1 VSDLS
6 KLPSKTFLMLAGL
19 ALSLVIIAAVF
30 SLLQIWRSSTDSIE
44 QQLVVYDRVRAI
56 AAFKAPA
63 SGDAAGIGDGLSS
76 NQFYANGTP
85 AIVAAQLLSNVKQI
99 SANHGLE
106 ILRFGDVPP
115 KVEGKL
121 QMIGGIFDMSGPAAN
136 IYAFID
142 DLEKSNPILFVDS
155 LDLHIN
161 GVSGDL
167 NDQNSE
173 TILNLS
179 MQIFGAMRQSTQ
191 VKE

>member
-30 SLLQIWRSSTDSIE
+30 SLLQMWRSSTDSIE

-56 AAFKAPA
+56 AAFKPPA
-63 SGDAAGIGDGLSS
+63 SGDAAGIGGDLSS

-106 ILRFGDVPP
+106 IIRFGDAPP

-121 QMIGGIFDMSGPAAN
+121 QMIGGVFDMTGPAAN
-136 IYAFID
+136 IFALID
-142 DLEKSNPILFVDS
+142 DLEKSNPSLFIDN
-155 LDLHIN
+155 LDLHVN
-161 GVSGDL
+161 GVTGEL

-173 TILNLS
+173 STLNVS
-179 MQIFGAMRQSTQ
+179 MHIFGAMRPSTQ
-191 VKE
+191 AKE